1 MGFVIPEISPADRG
15 VVGLDPTGCAS
26 PGRQGDELGEDQV
39 SRDGTWRGK
48 RFVFKSAPTNGC
60 SVGLQ
65 SAGLDI
71 SSRDRL
77 QRQSRRRRGSAA
89 VIVSPAVGRAVGFHP
104 AGVHASNADGYELRV
119 HAGFGGYGPLRRR
132 RCRLGRGG
140 GWRLRWGRRR
150 RGRLRVRSGGRGRN
164 RLDRRRGGLAGQV
177 HQRQKQ
183 QKRESD
189 DFGVTYAGKRRF
201 TFYGM

>member
-1 MGFVIPEISPADRG
+1 MGFVIPEIPPADRG

-77 QRQSRRRRGSAA
+77 QRQSRRRRGSALSLYPQQWGA
-89 VIVSPAVGRAVGFHP
+89 PAVGACVGGAAVAVVSGFGAAA
-104 AGVHASNADGYELRV
+104 AGVTGWTVGAAVALG
-119 HAGFGGYGPLRRR
+119 A
-132 RCRLGRGG
+132 GRGLG
-140 GWRLRWGRRR
+140 CRRRR
-150 RGRLRVRSGGRGRN
+150 RGGDLRCEDGRLLRGS
-164 RLDRRRGGLAGQV
+164 GGLAGQE

-189 DFGVTYAGKRRF
+189 DFDVTYAGKRRF